1 MPGHTGVGTCCGP
14 WKAWPSKCSGIEVS
28 PRLLVTRLS
37 QRRGIQLWRSS
48 GRPPLPMEGSGW
60 DHSRP
65 VRTMLGGPGPQPA
78 ARSMARAQRLL
89 STEAAGALGAAL
101 GGSGL
106 GLGLGGT
113 QCDRRCTELQ
123 EGNILCSLPG
133 KRRSG
138 KKIKLRSHRI
148 YFHISK
154 SCFYV

>member
-1 MPGHTGVGTCCGP
+1 
-14 WKAWPSKCSGIEVS
+14 
-28 PRLLVTRLS
+28 
-37 QRRGIQLWRSS
+37 
-48 GRPPLPMEGSGW
+48 MEGSGW

-106 GLGLGGT
+106 GLGLGLGGT